1 MMPLAADVTFQ
12 WPKMLWLLGALP
24 LAVAYYAMLVRRQRR
39 AAAQFA
45 SLEYSGAAKPDGVLS
60 GLLRVAP
67 PLLMLLALAAFLLAV
82 ARPQASLSVPARART
97 VILAIDVSGSMRASD
112 LKPDRLAAARG
123 AAKAFIDAQPPDA
136 KIGIVSIA
144 ATASVTQ
151 SPTAKREDLY
161 EALERFQLQRG
172 TALGSG
178 IVIALATLLP
188 EAGIDVDH
196 HVTEGRTRNAG
207 RAVKPAD
214 PVAPGSNGSV
224 AIVLLSDGQSNVGPD
239 PLKMARLAADHGVKV
254 HTVGIGTVEG
264 TTLAT
269 KGWSM
274 RVRLDEA
281 TMKGI
286 AEATNGEYF
295 QAASA
300 AEVTRIYHTLSA
312 QLSMEKKRPV
322 EVSGVL
328 AAIGV
333 LLAGIAAFA
342 TLLRYGRIL

>member
-12 WPKMLWLLGALP
+12 WPKMLWLLGLLP
-24 LAVAYYAMLVRRQRR
+24 LAVAYYAMLLHRRRR
-39 AAAQFA
+39 VSAQFA
-45 SLEYSGAAKPDGVLS
+45 SLEFSGAAKPGGIVAAFA
-60 GLLRVAP
+60 RVAP
-67 PLLMLLALAAFLLAV
+67 PVLMLLALAAFLLAI
-82 ARPQASLSVPARART
+82 ARPQASVSLPAKART
-97 VILAIDVSGSMRASD
+97 VILAMDVSGSMRASD
-112 LKPDRLAAARG
+112 LKPDRITAARG
-123 AAKAFIDAQPPDA
+123 AAKAFIEAQPPDTRV
-136 KIGIVSIA
+136 GIVSIA

-151 SPTAKREDLY
+151 APTTKREELF

-196 HVTEGRTRNAG
+196 HVTEGRTRAAP
-207 RAVKPAD
+207 RAAKPPA

-224 AIVLLSDGQSNVGPD
+224 AIVVLSDGQSNVGPD
-239 PLKMARLAADHGVKV
+239 PMKMARLAADHGVRV
-254 HTVGIGTVEG
+254 YAVGIGTTEG

-286 AEATNGEYF
+286 AEATRGEYF

-300 AEVTRIYHTLSA
+300 AEMTKIYRALAS

-322 EVSGVL
+322 EVSAVL
-328 AAIGV
+328 AGIGA
-333 LLAGIAAFA
+333 LLAGIAAFV
-342 TLLRYGRIL
+342 TLLRDGRIL